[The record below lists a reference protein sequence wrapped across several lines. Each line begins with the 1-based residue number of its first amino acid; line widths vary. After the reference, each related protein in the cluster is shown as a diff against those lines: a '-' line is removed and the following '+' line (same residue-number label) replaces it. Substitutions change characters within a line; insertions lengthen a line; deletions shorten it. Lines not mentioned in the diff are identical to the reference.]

1 MENMNNDDSLSMQ
14 RIRKSVTPFSLC
26 STSWWRH
33 LAVVIVLYA
42 FYACDLERIEPSTNT
57 GSKFN
62 TSVGGNSNDFPL
74 DVLPLPDGNFIIA
87 GRTQSFTADQNN
99 QMYIVKVNPSG
110 ILIDQNNFGY
120 DGDDWAVAVTPVSD
134 GGFILAGRTTNAL
147 TFDVNIFVLKVDSK
161 LDEVWRNSFGAED
174 STEVA
179 FGIVPTGTSDFLVGY
194 TQSYIS
200 GGNSE
205 PIRFLRINANGAKVF
220 NKTSATPLAGI
231 WKMIKTSDNKIVV
244 TGGEYSQSK
253 TYTYIAKFSEDA
265 NYIWSQ
271 TFLSPNQEGEFA
283 YSVVEMNDKS
293 LVIGGYDYPAGSG
306 FPNFLTVNY
315 SEIGMEQDNN
325 IWGGANS
332 DEVTAITKSTDGEI
346 VVLGYTNSFSGSLEI
361 YLSKRKKVDGTEIWA
376 KHFGDS
382 WALGGDVEL
391 CPDGG
396 FVLVTGQNQP
406 DADIVIV
413 KTDAN
418 GEFQ

>member
-1 MENMNNDDSLSMQ
+1 MNNDYSIKMQ
-14 RIRKSVTPFSLC
+14 RFLRSVISFSLGID
-26 STSWWRH
+26 SWMRH
-33 LAVVIVLYA
+33 CMAVMIL
-42 FYACDLERIEPSTNT
+42 FSFCACDLDRIEPSTNT
-57 GSKFN
+57 GSKFS

-74 DVLPLPDGNFIIA
+74 DVLPLPDGTYIIA
-87 GRTQSFTADQNN
+87 GRTQSFTADKNN
-99 QMYIVKVNPSG
+99 QMYIVKVNAEG
-110 ILIDQNNFGY
+110 ILIDQNSFGY
-120 DGDDWAVAVTPVSD
+120 DGDDWAVAVTPSSD
-134 GGFILAGRTTNAL
+134 GGFVLAGRTTNSL

-161 LDEVWRNSFGAED
+161 LDEVWRNSFGSED

-179 FGIVPTGTSDFLVGY
+179 FGIVSTGTSDFLVGY

-220 NKTSATPLAGI
+220 NRTSATPLAVI

-244 TGGEYSQSK
+244 TGGDYSQGK
-253 TYTYIAKFSEDA
+253 TYTYTAKFSEDGS
-265 NYIWSQ
+265 YIWSQ

-293 LVIGGYDYPAGSG
+293 LVIGGYDYPPGSG

-361 YLSKRKKVDGTEIWA
+361 YLSKRKKADGTEIWA

-382 WALGGDVEL
+382 WTLGGDVEL

-418 GEFQ
+418 GEYQ